1 MPRQALALIPIL
13 ACVIHNRRTEWLGR
27 LSLRV
32 LMGARRSTLWSHT
45 ESVLRSE
52 TTRGMA
58 VMAYPL
64 CLPLHRYIPSVDSHA
79 SRVPTPP
86 RTFCRDYGATCRPS
100 QPSLWLFSLRL
111 ITRGTIRMSWEIRNP
126 LKMHFKCPGTFKNPQ
141 MELKTRTHSKHI
153 SNILGNYKTPRICFN
168 L

>member
-1 MPRQALALIPIL
+1 MPVL
-13 ACVIHNRRTEWLGR
+13 ACVIHDRRTERPGR

-32 LMGARRSTLWSHT
+32 LTGARRSTLWSRA
-45 ESVLRSE
+45 ESVLRGE

-86 RTFCRDYGATCRPS
+86 RTFRRDYGATGRPS
-100 QPSLWLFSLRL
+100 QPSLWPFSPRL
-111 ITRGTIRMSWEIRNP
+111 ITRGAIRTSWEIRNP
-126 LKMHFKCPGTFKNPQ
+126 LKMRFECPGTFKNPRT
-141 MELKTRTHSKHI
+141 ELKTRTHSKHI
-153 SNILGNYKTPRICFN
+153 SNILGNYKTPRICFK